1 MSNRHVEVTRRSWGQ
16 RIISSFKGILFGI
29 VLFFGAFIVLWQTEG
44 RTDMSRIAAQS
55 IPISAAT
62 VDSSTDG
69 QFVAATGRLTIEEPV
84 GDPDYLAAGN
94 YVRLERQVEM
104 YAWVERSRSR
114 TERERGGGETT
125 TTEYYYERTWTR
137 NPPDS
142 SSFRQPSGHENPTL
156 TVSSQ
161 SFTSGIARVG
171 AYAIAANN
179 INFPSGRNVRLTE
192 AMLLSGN
199 HRLQG
204 DYVYLGSG
212 SLQQPAVGDVRI
224 SYRAVLADIEVTVFA
239 KQEGNWLVPYFDRDG
254 NQMYRAFEGSRE
266 AGIAAMS
273 SEYRIAGWLGRGAG
287 FLMMWVGLSLI
298 LGPISVFFSVIPF
311 LGNLS
316 GTMIRFFTFGVA
328 LVIAA
333 ITSIVAAIM
342 QSFVGLLCVGV
353 LLLAAVGGGTWFLA
367 NRNKAVNEQF

>member
-62 VDSSTDG
+62 VDSGTDG
-69 QFVAATGRLTIEEPV
+69 QFVAATGWLTIEEPV

-94 YVRLERQVEM
+94 YVRLERQIEM

-142 SSFRQPSGHENPTL
+142 SSFRQPTGHENPTL

-161 SFTSGIARVG
+161 SFTAGIAKVG
-171 AYAIAANN
+171 AYAIAANH
-179 INFPSGRNVRLTE
+179 INFPSGHNVRLTE
-192 AMLLSGN
+192 AMLLPGN

-212 SLQQPAVGDVRI
+212 NLQQPAVGDVRI
-224 SYRAVLADIEVTVFA
+224 SYRAVPADIEVTVFA
-239 KQEGNWLVPYFDRDG
+239 KQEGNRLVPFFDGDS

-273 SEYRIAGWLGRGAG
+273 TEHRITGWLGRGAS

-298 LGPISVFFSVIPF
+298 LAPISVFFSVIPF

-316 GTMIRFFTFGVA
+316 GTMIRIFTFGVA

-333 ITSIVAAIM
+333 ITSIVATIL
-342 QSFVGLLCVGV
+342 QSFAGLVCVGL
-353 LLLAAVGGGTWFLA
+353 LLLAAIGGGTWLLA
-367 NRNKAVNEQF
+367 KRTREKSPAQ